1 MKLEISR
8 YKVREN
14 KEFSKNI
21 YEQERVLYKI
31 CSDYESYEVQEIL
44 TYIYSMPKI
53 DGVLG
58 INDLLSENGI
68 VYGYTMP
75 KLDYSVSLQDIIEN
89 NFTPEAKCYLI
100 NEITNIIKKLH
111 KYMMIGDVRLSNI
124 LIYDH
129 KPIFIDLENGQKIN
143 ENKSLLTY
151 YNISNKKYTIM
162 DDIFKL
168 FIVIMSILFNK
179 NFEYLFVTNK
189 RVYFDEIIDN
199 IDSIELKTYYEYLK
213 SSLNEDVSYPI
224 YFTDIFSDFT
234 PDVVK
239 DLTEKELKL
248 KM

>member
-1 MKLEISR
+1 MKLEIPR
-8 YKVREN
+8 YRVREN
-14 KEFSKNI
+14 REFYNNI
-21 YEQERVLYKI
+21 YQQERTLYKI
-31 CSDYESYEVQEIL
+31 CSDYDNYEVQDIL
-44 TYIYSMPKI
+44 TYIHSMPKI

-100 NEITNIIKKLH
+100 NEITNIMKKLH
-111 KYMMIGDVRLSNI
+111 KYMIIGDVRLSNI
-124 LIYDH
+124 LIHNH

-143 ENKSLLTY
+143 ENKFLLTY
-151 YNISNKKYTIM
+151 YNITDKEYTIM

-168 FIVIMSILFNK
+168 FIVSMSILFNK
-179 NFEYLFVTNK
+179 NFEYFFVTDKNI
-189 RVYFDEIIDN
+189 YFDEMIDN

-213 SSLNEDVSYPI
+213 SSLNEEVSYPI
-224 YFTDIFSDFT
+224 YFTDIFSEFT

-239 DLTEKELKL
+239 SFTEKVLKL

>member
-1 MKLEISR
+1 MKLEIPR

-14 KEFSKNI
+14 REFYNNI
-21 YEQERVLYKI
+21 YQQERTLYKI
-31 CSDYESYEVQEIL
+31 CSDYDNYEVQDIL
-44 TYIYSMPKI
+44 TYIHSMPKI

-89 NFTPEAKCYLI
+89 NFTPEVKCYLI
-100 NEITNIIKKLH
+100 NEITNIMKKLH

-124 LIYDH
+124 LIHNH

-143 ENKSLLTY
+143 ENKFLLTY
-151 YNISNKKYTIM
+151 YNITDKEYTIIE
-162 DDIFKL
+162 DIFKL
-168 FIVIMSILFNK
+168 FIVSMSILFNK
-179 NFEYLFVTNK
+179 NFEYFFVTDKNI
-189 RVYFDEIIDN
+189 YFDELIDN

-213 SSLNEDVSYPI
+213 SSLNEEVSYPI
-224 YFTDIFSDFT
+224 YFTDIFSEFT
-234 PDVVK
+234 PDVIRG
-239 DLTEKELKL
+239 LTKKELKL

>member
-89 NFTPEAKCYLI
+89 N
-100 NEITNIIKKLH
+100 LH
-111 KYMMIGDVRLSNI
+111 
-124 LIYDH
+124 
-129 KPIFIDLENGQKIN
+129 
-143 ENKSLLTY
+143 
-151 YNISNKKYTIM
+151 
-162 DDIFKL
+162 
-168 FIVIMSILFNK
+168 
-179 NFEYLFVTNK
+179 
-189 RVYFDEIIDN
+189 
-199 IDSIELKTYYEYLK
+199 
-213 SSLNEDVSYPI
+213 
-224 YFTDIFSDFT
+224 
-234 PDVVK
+234 
-239 DLTEKELKL
+239 LKL
-248 KM
+248 NVI